1 MSISDLYFYSE
12 TEDSFPKETVYKS
25 NYKVVG
31 FETQIIQNTVGCFLD
46 NFRRKQASCYF
57 PLLTNSSHRMRK
69 FS

>member
-1 MSISDLYFYSE
+1 MVNLVKALSAPLRGR
-12 TEDSFPKETVYKS
+12 
-25 NYKVVG
+25 NVG